1 MKKMNRV
8 DQVGLLRLSV
18 RVGKGMSRGMVSLV
32 KGLKEGSC
40 HGSGMLSRLSAW
52 MSLGSLKQAI

>member
-1 MKKMNRV
+1 MNGV
-8 DQVGLLRLSV
+8 DQVGRFRLSV

-52 MSLGSLKQAI
+52 ISLGFLKLAI